1 MRIIPIALLSVCLLS
16 GCIFAPYHVEV
27 PQGNLVS
34 KEMLAQLE
42 LGMTPEQ
49 VKFIMG
55 TPVLN
60 TDLDPDQ
67 WLYYYRNTVGGQKL
81 TEQTITLTFQ
91 DGLLSKIQGESQ
103 FSEDDL

>member
-1 MRIIPIALLSVCLLS
+1 MRIFFITLLSACLLT
-16 GCIFAPYHVEV
+16 GCILAPYHVEV

-42 LGMTPEQ
+42 PGMTPEQ

-60 TDLDPDQ
+60 TDITPDE
-67 WLYYYRNTVGGQKL
+67 WLYYYRNTVGGQAT
-81 TEQTITLTFQ
+81 TEQTITLTFK
-91 DGLLSKIQGESQ
+91 DGLLSTINGESE